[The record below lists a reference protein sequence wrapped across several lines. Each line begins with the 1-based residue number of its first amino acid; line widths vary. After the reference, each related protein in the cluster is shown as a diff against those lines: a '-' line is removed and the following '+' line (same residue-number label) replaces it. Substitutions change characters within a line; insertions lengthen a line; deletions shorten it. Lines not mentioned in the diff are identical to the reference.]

1 MHRRDFLGLLAA
13 VAACGLPVTAQA
25 SLPAPTAPPLPEKP
39 DRQPPVAT
47 RGKRPP
53 ADWEDRIR
61 ACLGDA
67 IAVDV
72 SCEAS
77 MAGWTAYRIVYVKR
91 ESRVVEHRE
100 FQAMRMLAERGRIR
114 YCEVRQD
121 SLYDPPDIGVSRSHG
136 RRFVASATK
145 TSLVIEW
152 VIA

>member
-25 SLPAPTAPPLPEKP
+25 SAVAAPSVPGKP
-39 DRQPPVAT
+39 KHPTPVST
-47 RGKRPP
+47 GGERPRP
-53 ADWEDRIR
+53 GWEEWVR

-67 IAVDV
+67 IAIDISHEV
-72 SCEAS
+72 SL
-77 MAGWTAYRIVYVKR
+77 AGPTAYRITYVKR
-91 ESRVVEHRE
+91 EPRVVEHRE

-121 SLYDPPDIGVSRSHG
+121 SLDDPLDIGVSLSSG
-136 RRFVASATK
+136 RQFSKPRIK

>member
-53 ADWEDRIR
+53 ADWEERIR

-91 ESRVVEHRE
+91 EPRVVEHRE

-114 YCEVRQD
+114 HCEVRWE
-121 SLYDPPDIGVSRSHG
+121 SLDDPLDIGVSLSSG
-136 RRFVASATK
+136 RQFSKPRIK

>member
-25 SLPAPTAPPLPEKP
+25 TLPAPPAPPLPEKP

-47 RGKRPP
+47 RGERLP
-53 ADWEDRIR
+53 AGWEDRIR

-77 MAGWTAYRIVYVKR
+77 MGCLTAYRIVYVKR
-91 ESRVVEHRE
+91 EPGVVEPRE
-100 FQAMRMLAERGRIR
+100 LQTMRMLAERGRIR
-114 YCEVRQD
+114 HWHCEVRQE
-121 SLYDPPDIGVSRSHG
+121 SLDVSVSLSSYRQFSKP
-136 RRFVASATK
+136 RVK